1 MMGGLFKSAPAPKPK
16 PIQTPMPLPPAV
28 DDAAAEAE
36 RKRLLTAQAQQRG
49 GRSATILTE
58 PGTGG
63 ALQSGAGSGKLG
75 G

>member
-1 MMGGLFKSAPAPKPK
+1 MGGMFKSAPKPK
-16 PIQTPMPLPPAV
+16 PVPTPMPLPPV
-28 DDAAAEAE
+28 QDDAAEAE
-36 RKRLLTAQAQQRG
+36 RKRKLTLEAQQRG

-63 ALQSGAGSGKLG
+63 AQQSDKLG